1 MARKYLGGSGE
12 RLTVWISIA
21 ASTVLIFYG
30 YDQGVLGNVI
40 ISENFLHTFGYPSA
54 NMQGV
59 MTSIYNIG
67 CFIGAMSTII
77 TGDMLGRPRKIM
89 LGSTIIAI
97 RAIIQT
103 CSWTVASMMVGRVV
117 AGLGTGMNT
126 STAGVWQAET
136 SKMNSRGKLVIIQM
150 ANCITGFSISNW
162 LTLGFSFAPRDVT
175 WRFPLAFQLFFTFCI
190 YAMCPFLPDSP
201 RLLIRKGGH
210 EEALEVLAALE
221 GHGAT
226 PESPSVITQY
236 NLIKDILD
244 REHMNTYTWWQLLSG
259 KGPSGVLRRI
269 ILGAIMQGMNQL
281 SGINSTIH
289 NATSYFMSYIFINAL
304 GISELLSRILAAA
317 GSVDYLI
324 FACLA
329 YFVIERYGRRKVLM
343 LSAAACSFCWIMIAI
358 SQGRTEAGGNPYKL
372 GIVAVLFFFV
382 FFASF
387 GMGVLGVP
395 WLYPTEINALEMR
408 MKGASLAM
416 ATNWICNY
424 GVVQATLPGIQN
436 LGYKFWIIWAVICFA
451 FIPITYFFYPE
462 TANRTLE
469 DIDRFFETGPGLFIH
484 RNQLAVQLHRPAE
497 FIEADERIAAGDQ
510 TEIGKQ
516 RTSASSGHLKTKEV
530 V

>member
-12 RLTVWISIA
+12 QLTVWISIA

-30 YDQGVLGNVI
+30 YDQGVFGNVI
-40 ISENFLHTFGYPSA
+40 INENFLHTFGYPSA

-67 CFIGAMSTII
+67 CFIGAMSTVW
-77 TGDMLGRPRKIM
+77 TGDMLGRPRQIL

-97 RAIIQT
+97 GAIIQT
-103 CSWTVASMMVGRVV
+103 CSWTVASMMVGRIV

-136 SKMNSRGKLVIIQM
+136 SKMSSRGKLVIIQM

-162 LTLGFSFAPRDVT
+162 LTLGFSFAPRDVA

-201 RLLIRKGGH
+201 RLLIRKGKH

-226 PESPSVITQY
+226 PESPTVVTQY
-236 NLIKDILD
+236 NIIKDILD
-244 REHMNTYTWWQLLSG
+244 REHLNTYTWWQLVSG
-259 KGPSGVLRRI
+259 KGPSGVLRRM
-269 ILGAIMQGMNQL
+269 ILGAWMQVMNQI
-281 SGINSTIH
+281 SGINV
-289 NATSYFMSYIFINAL
+289 TSYYMSYIFINAL

-329 YFVIERYGRRKVLM
+329 YFVIERYGRPDISKVM
-343 LSAAACSFCWIMIAI
+343 MVSAAACALCWIMIAI
-358 SQGRTEAGGNPYKL
+358 SQGRTEAGGDKYKL
-372 GIVAVLFFFV
+372 GIVAVSFFFV

-387 GMGVLGVP
+387 GMGVL
-395 WLYPTEINALEMR
+395 
-408 MKGASLAM
+408 
-416 ATNWICNY
+416 
-424 GVVQATLPGIQN
+424 VVQATLPGIES
-436 LGYKFWIIWAVICFA
+436 LGYKFWVIWAVICFS
-451 FIPITYFFYPE
+451 FIPITYFIYPE

-469 DIDRFFETGPGLFIH
+469 DIDRFFEGEPGLLIH
-484 RNQLAVQLHRPAE
+484 RNKLAVQLHRPAA
-497 FIEADERIAAGDQ
+497 FIEADEKIAAGDQ
-510 TEIGKQ
+510 AMRKGKAESV
-516 RTSASSGHLKTKEV
+516 TSAHVETKETQDDWGKAIQGV
-530 V
+530 DFNNELYSRDSTLSDMYRD